1 MKGSECRI
9 QIHSL
14 KYKYNISFVN
24 DIYNSVNIKAWWH
37 FEFFQLPV
45 KASEVRIV
53 VLPYYYYSAYSEL
66 CGWLHIV
73 NGTMFTNEIFLFI
86 MTDSWHW

>member
-24 DIYNSVNIKAWWH
+24 DIYNSVNIKAW
-37 FEFFQLPV
+37 
-45 KASEVRIV
+45 
-53 VLPYYYYSAYSEL
+53 
-66 CGWLHIV
+66 
-73 NGTMFTNEIFLFI
+73 
-86 MTDSWHW
+86 